1 MVVLMDPMEDPD
13 DILRANRS
21 REKQFIFDHTFDFNA
36 KQVIY
41 FDIHQQYAL
50 SRIRIVYI
58 YCLKQ

>member
-1 MVVLMDPMEDPD
+1 MEDPD

-41 FDIHQQYAL
+41 FDIHQQLMHFAE
-50 SRIRIVYI
+50 SE
-58 YCLKQ
+58 